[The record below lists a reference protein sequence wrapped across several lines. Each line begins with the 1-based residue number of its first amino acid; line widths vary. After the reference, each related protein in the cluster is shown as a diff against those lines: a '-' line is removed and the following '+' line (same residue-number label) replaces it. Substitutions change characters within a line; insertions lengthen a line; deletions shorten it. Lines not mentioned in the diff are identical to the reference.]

1 MNELLQN
8 VHSIFK
14 NDGFLKLHSKDYYNI
29 PLYQRGY
36 KWTAKQV
43 GKLLDDIDRFSPIAG
58 KFYCVQNITLVP
70 TSNGCFNV
78 VDGQQRL
85 TTMVLIL
92 SCLGETN
99 LVANK
104 VRFPDNSIR
113 EKTNKF
119 LNNYITASDK
129 LLLDEFPSWEDLIDE
144 KPEFDHQDIYH
155 LYQAYNTISLWLDE
169 LDNKDEFLNKLLE
182 HVMFICNYIEGENEE
197 RIFGNLNSKR
207 IYLDGADL
215 VRATLI
221 TRVTLEESKRESDI
235 KNIVRVNERRVR
247 IGWRLDEIN
256 AWWGDNNVKTYFEP
270 WIRIQPSGDISFSF
284 LKFPINR
291 LFALFIESEGKDNL
305 SLEAIEEYE
314 SSLEVYKKI
323 NKLNDTLKDWYEDKT
338 LYHFL
343 GFLFAQKRDRKEFNF
358 KTIWDYWQNECKTRD
373 DFKSYLLKLIK
384 LEVFGDKPINEVF
397 GDGKNWYDGDNK
409 TLVQILLLLD
419 IIEANKEYRDKLK
432 SNAFFKKGND
442 IEHIFP
448 RNPQN
453 PKDKVSYVSFLK
465 KYDENLKNEEIL
477 KSFKEKYEDAEYLR
491 EVDSFIEKYTDSIPI
506 HSIGN
511 LVLLYESLNRSI
523 SNNPYSY
530 KRKKVLE
537 FFNQGNFIQPHTLN
551 VFARYF
557 INENSTGRDLE
568 HWTKDDITSNE
579 EAIKNTLLNY
589 LNKEL
594 KDG

>member
-1 MNELLQN
+1 M
-8 VHSIFK
+8 HSIFDRK
-14 NDGFLKLHSKDYYNI
+14 EFLHVHNKEYYNI

-36 KWTAKQV
+36 KWTQKQV
-43 GKLLDDIDRFSPIAG
+43 NKLLEDIDRFSPNSG
-58 KFYCVQNITLVP
+58 KFYCVQNITLVS
-70 TSNGCFNV
+70 TDNGCFNV

-85 TTMVLIL
+85 TTMVLLL
-92 SCLGETN
+92 SYLGEKE

-119 LNNYITASDK
+119 LTNYITNTDKK
-129 LLLDEFPSWEDLIDE
+129 LLEEFPRWENLVE
-144 KPEFDHQDIYH
+144 VKPEFDHSDIFH
-155 LYQAYNTISLWLDE
+155 LYQAYKTISLWTV
-169 LDNKDEFLNKLLE
+169 NIKSKKDFLEKLLH

-256 AWWGDNNVKTYFEP
+256 AWWGDENIRSYYEPWTNVKL
-270 WIRIQPSGDISFSF
+270 SGDISFNF
-284 LKFPINR
+284 QKFPINM
-291 LFALFIESEGKDNL
+291 LFALFIESEGKEIL
-305 SLEAIEEYE
+305 SLEAIEEYK
-314 SSLEVYKKI
+314 SSLEVYKKL
-323 NKLNDTLKDWYEDKT
+323 NKLHDTLKDWYENKEW
-338 LYHFL
+338 YHYL
-343 GFLFAQKRDRKEFNF
+343 GFLFAQKKERKNFNF
-358 KTIWDYWQNECKTRD
+358 KIIWDFWHKCKTRSE
-373 DFKSYLLKLIK
+373 FKSFLIEHIK
-384 LEVFGDKPINEVF
+384 IEIFGNKPINLVF
-397 GDGKNWYDGDNK
+397 EDGKNWYEGDKK

-419 IIEANKEYRDKLK
+419 IIESNKEYREKMKKD
-432 SNAFFKKGND
+432 AFFKKGND

-453 PKDKVSYVSFLK
+453 PKDKVEYISFLM
-465 KYDENLKNEEIL
+465 KYDVTLEDHKLL
-477 KSFKEKYEDAEYLR
+477 KSFKENYDNIEYIQK
-491 EVDSFIEKYTDSIPI
+491 VDNFIGDYTKSIPV

-511 LVLLYESLNRSI
+511 LVLLYESLNKSI
-523 SNNPYSY
+523 SNNHYSL

-537 FFNQGNFIQPHTLN
+537 YFNQGKYIQPHTLN

-557 INENSTGRDLE
+557 IDDKSSGHDLE
-568 HWTKDDITSNE
+568 HWTKDDIISNE
-579 EAIKNTLLNY
+579 NAIKKTLLDY
-589 LNKEL
+589 LTKEL
-594 KDG
+594 KNG